1 MTDDDNDLFR
11 HTFAA
16 MTTHCELQ
24 LYGVSAADGLA
35 IALQIE
41 ARVAELVRR
50 YNFHATDSWLTQAVN
65 HRRGHRVPLDAE
77 SLAILTTV
85 RQHAER
91 TEGLFDISVGTYA
104 ARLRLARSMA
114 EAAKI
119 RQQLQRYTGLA
130 RWSLVADCLVFDNY
144 YTRLDLGGVIK
155 EYAVDESA
163 RIAQAAGVVAGLV
176 NYGGDLT
183 TWGVKPNQQRFVAAI
198 PHPLE
203 PQKMLFGLDLH
214 NQALTTSGH
223 YARQRALKDGVLS
236 HVIPSTPIAQG
247 WLSASVVS
255 TSALVSGIYST
266 ALLLNDNINLPNE
279 CFAVVVDATGR
290 IHTLHP

>member
-1 MTDDDNDLFR
+1 
-11 HTFAA
+11 
-16 MTTHCELQ
+16 
-24 LYGVSAADGLA
+24 
-35 IALQIE
+35 
-41 ARVAELVRR
+41 
-50 YNFHATDSWLTQAVN
+50 
-65 HRRGHRVPLDAE
+65 
-77 SLAILTTV
+77 
-85 RQHAER
+85 
-91 TEGLFDISVGTYA
+91 
-104 ARLRLARSMA
+104 
-114 EAAKI
+114 
-119 RQQLQRYTGLA
+119 
-130 RWSLVADCLVFDNY
+130 
-144 YTRLDLGGVIK
+144 
-155 EYAVDESA
+155 
-163 RIAQAAGVVAGLV
+163 VAGLV
-176 NYGGDLT
+176 NYGGDLM

-236 HVIPSTPIAQG
+236 HVIPSMPVAQS